1 MGGGGQAMS
10 LQSPS
15 KRTDDVTY
23 ILFQVLMV
31 VAGFRGDQRGGMHTN
46 EKLHVKLIT
55 IGSNGP
61 YGRRK
66 RSDLNPSISI

>member
-1 MGGGGQAMS
+1 M
-10 LQSPS
+10 LLI
-15 KRTDDVTY
+15 RE
-23 ILFQVLMV
+23 
-31 VAGFRGDQRGGMHTN
+31 DQHGGMHTN

-66 RSDLNPSISI
+66 QEEEKVRFKSINIRLMKRHPKNFFAFFSRE